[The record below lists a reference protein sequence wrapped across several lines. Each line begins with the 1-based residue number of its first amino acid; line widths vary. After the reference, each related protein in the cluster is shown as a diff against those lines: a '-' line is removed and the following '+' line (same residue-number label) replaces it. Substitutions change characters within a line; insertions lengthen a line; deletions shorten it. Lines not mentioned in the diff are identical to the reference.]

1 MSTKNP
7 ADVLALLERRLVKV
21 WSRAA
26 AGAPFPWEDRVT
38 LGSLTSTELARNL
51 HQHATWA
58 RTWTAW
64 ASERSVALEVR
75 TQRVAG
81 TTQQLPYAVTIPFT
95 DAVRLVGEPWPT
107 RLERGRHRAAALTD
121 RLPAACNPDL
131 CARAVR
137 ETDTWTALDF
147 ELLLTSAD
155 WFSRNDATGKTPR
168 QVHIEGLHAKWLNTS
183 QSLVAAL
190 AGRDSLNLAPPHPSV
205 IHFTYLDPDYLESGR
220 RRHDSHTVGD
230 AHALAY
236 TPSVILICENKDSV
250 VTFPR
255 VPAGIAVEGNGAGA
269 GAFAATPWI
278 RDAAC
283 VVYWGDMDADGLQ
296 ILGQFRAQGI
306 VHHSMLMNVET
317 YNRYQRWGTN
327 HDKNGRPLTARE
339 PRQGLALEPVEL
351 TLYETLLA
359 AEHPGPRRIE
369 QERIPEDIAHAAL
382 LKLAASA
389 AV

>member
-38 LGSLTSTELARNL
+38 LGSLTSAELARNL
-51 HQHATWA
+51 DQHATWA
-58 RTWTAW
+58 RTWSAW
-64 ASERSVALEVR
+64 ASEHDAALEVR

-81 TTQQLPYAVTIPFT
+81 TTQQLPYAVTIPVT
-95 DAVRLVGEPWPT
+95 HAVRLIGGPWPA
-107 RLERGRHRAAALTD
+107 RLERGRRRAAVLTG
-121 RLPAACNPDL
+121 RQPAAADPEL

-137 ETDTWTALDF
+137 ETDAWSDLDF
-147 ELLLTSAD
+147 ELLLASAD

-168 QVHIEGLHAKWLNTS
+168 QVPIEGLHAKWLNTS

-190 AGRDSLNLAPPHPSV
+190 AGRDTLNLAPPHPSV
-205 IHFTYLDPDYLESGR
+205 VHFTYLDPDYLESGR

-230 AHALAY
+230 TPSLAY
-236 TPSVILICENKDSV
+236 NPSVILICENKDSV

-255 VPAGIAVEGNGAGA
+255 VPGGIAVEGNGAGA

-278 RDAAC
+278 RDATC

-306 VHHSMLMNVET
+306 VHHSMLMDVAT
-317 YNRYQRWGTN
+317 YRRYERWGTN
-327 HDKNGRPLTARE
+327 HDEHGRPLTPGE
-339 PRQGLALEPVEL
+339 PRQGLALEPAEHA
-351 TLYETLLA
+351 LYQMLLSSG
-359 AEHPGPRRIE
+359 HPGPRRIE
-369 QERIPEDIAHAAL
+369 QERIPEHVANASL